1 MKCPNCEHEVSRKR
15 RICKYCGFEL
25 CSDIEYVKEKAK
37 KFIDEGDFISAR
49 SFIDEGLEHNP
60 ESPDLLYVKSIISRY
75 LWDYNKEYEYLT
87 RALNINPNHEDSLYN
102 LSIFLFNKKEY
113 KKSIEY
119 INKLLEL
126 NPRKKIYQLK
136 IMTLYNLCNYDLAL
150 NTIEDALELFPN
162 DRIILKIKESIENKD
177 IIEDLNFEKLS
188 LIKLNSNNN
197 EKIDSKNYNV
207 NPDNYSNPNEL
218 YELITP
224 DLPNSEFEELNLNK
238 NIEESDFYDI
248 NFKDLDLLDS
258 ELKNDNIKKNNDNLS
273 SDANLFLK
281 KLNNLVIN
289 NKLNKKAFNN
299 LLYESFNNQYIA
311 GDSIKFLKVL
321 GKYKNKKSL
330 NHSDLN
336 FLNSLNYLEF
346 FNYEDIFNSII
357 NLLTEETE
365 NLIIYLNNMDE
376 YKFDTLCFL
385 LDLNAS
391 KNDFKSTTKF
401 NINDELEE
409 YTGFNFN
416 NFNITLL

>member
-25 CSDIEYVKEKAK
+25 CSDIEYVKEKAE

-75 LWDYNKEYEYLT
+75 LWDYDKEYEYLT

-102 LSIFLFNKKEY
+102 LSIFLFNKKKYE
-113 KKSIEY
+113 KSLEY

-150 NTIEDALELFPN
+150 NTIEDALKLFPN
-162 DRIILKIKESIENKD
+162 DTIVLKIKESIENND
-177 IIEDLNFEKLS
+177 IINDLNFEKLS
-188 LIKLNSNNN
+188 LIKLNSNND

-207 NPDNYSNPNEL
+207 NPINYSNPNEL

-224 DLPNSEFEELNLNK
+224 DLPNSEFEELNLNR

-273 SDANLFLK
+273 SGANLFLK

-289 NKLNKKAFNN
+289 NKLNKKTFNN

-321 GKYKNKKSL
+321 GKYKTKKSL

-346 FNYEDIFNSII
+346 FNYEDVFNSII
-357 NLLTEETE
+357 NLLTKETE

-391 KNDFKSTTKF
+391 KNDIKKTDKF

-416 NFNITLL
+416 NFNITSL